1 MSAFAEPTFALEPL
15 TPRGVAAFARAP
27 LGRLLLVQTVV
38 AALATASILWLLYD
52 GCFPTVTAAIEALPD
67 TGEIRAGQL
76 NWPDDSPV
84 LLADKPFLAF
94 VVDLDHGGD
103 LRSPVDCQIEFG
115 KNSVRAF
122 SLFGEA
128 EIFYP
133 AGQYP
138 FNSTDLKPLWGA
150 WSPDLLALA
159 GLAAFFG
166 LLLTWAALA
175 TVYFLPVW
183 LLGFF
188 TNRDLDFRQSWRL
201 AGAALMPGS
210 LLLAL
215 AILLYDFC
223 LFDLVQLSFAFGMH
237 FVIGWIYLFISLLF
251 LKRTAP
257 ADKANPFAAK

>member
-103 LRSPVDCQIEFG
+103 LWIVDRNG
-115 KNSVRAF
+115 
-122 SLFGEA
+122 GEA
-128 EIFYP
+128 RRLTADAGIEIDPVFSPNGTSIAFTGEYDGNTDVFTIP
-133 AGQYP
+133 AVGGVP
-138 FNSTDLKPLWGA
+138 FRVTYHPAPDVAVG
-150 WSPDLLALA
+150 WSPDGKRIL
-159 GLAAFFG
+159 
-166 LLLTWAALA
+166 
-175 TVYFLPVW
+175 
-183 LLGFF
+183 
-188 TNRDLDFRQSWRL
+188 FRSSR
-201 AGAALMPGS
+201 
-210 LLLAL
+210 
-215 AILLYDFC
+215 
-223 LFDLVQLSFAFGMH
+223 LSFSR
-237 FVIGWIYLFISLLF
+237 L
-251 LKRTAP
+251 P
-257 ADKANPFAAK
+257 